1 MVILM
6 EMTRTL
12 DIPLESGTIMIKFSA
27 VWCAPCKRIEPILQK
42 LKSEFDMIKFFTI
55 DVDEYP
61 ELASKYNVKCVPTL
75 LVLKNGQEVNRVTGV
90 SLIEPLRKILRD
102 SIDI

>member
-1 MVILM
+1 MVTLM
-6 EMTRTL
+6 EMIKTL
-12 DIPLESGTIMIKFSA
+12 DIPLESGTIVIKFSA
-27 VWCAPCKRIEPILQK
+27 VWCAPCKRMEPLLQK
-42 LKSEFDMIKFFTI
+42 LKSEFDSIKFFTI

-61 ELASKYNVKCVPTL
+61 EWVSKYSVKCVPTL

-90 SLIEPLRKILRD
+90 SLIEPLRKMLRD